1 MYGYLS
7 PGQELDPHHLL
18 LIDLYFQIILLTGL
32 NPQQFS
38 LLQHF
43 RLSREYLSTGTP
55 RQLR

>member
-1 MYGYLS
+1 MYGHLY
-7 PGQELDPHHLL
+7 PAQELDPFHLR
-18 LIDLYFQIILLTGL
+18 LIDLYFQILLTGL
-32 NPQQFS
+32 NPQQFN